1 MKKAM
6 LFVVGLV
13 FLFSTSAFA
22 VDKAA
27 APVKEEAVKAEAAK
41 PEVKKEMKKA
51 KKKAVKKAKKA
62 VKPAAEKAA
71 PAPEAAPA
79 PAVK

>member
-41 PEVKKEMKKA
+41 PEAKKEMKKA
-51 KKKAVKKAKKA
+51 PAKKA
-62 VKPAAEKAA
+62 AKKAPKKAEKPAEEKAM
-71 PAPEAAPA
+71 PAPEAPA
-79 PAVK
+79 AK